1 MKTIFKDGAYD
12 RVDNE
17 VGEVRVKYQ
26 GWKFV
31 PKTEWK
37 KNVRDIKTESQEVQE
52 TKKEETISKKAERRQ
67 KLKEKQRQ

>member
-1 MKTIFKDGAYD
+1 MKTIFKDGIYE

-17 VGEVRVKYQ
+17 VGEVRTKYQ

-31 PKTEWK
+31 PKSEWK
-37 KNVRDIKTESQEVQE
+37 KNVRDIKTEPQVTEEV
-52 TKKEETISKKAERRQ
+52 KKEETVSKKAERRQ

>member
-1 MKTIFKDGAYD
+1 MKTIFKDGIYE

-17 VGEVRVKYQ
+17 VGEVRTKFQ

-31 PKTEWK
+31 SKSEWK
-37 KNVRDIKTESQEVQE
+37 KNVRDIKTVSKAVEE
-52 TKKEETISKKAERRQ
+52 TKKEETLSKKAERHL

>member
-1 MKTIFKDGAYD
+1 MKTIFKDGIYE

-17 VGEVRVKYQ
+17 VGEVRTKYQ

-31 PKTEWK
+31 PKSEWK
-37 KNVRDIKTESQEVQE
+37 KNVRDIKTEARVTEEV
-52 TKKEETISKKAERRQ
+52 KKEETVSKKAERRQ